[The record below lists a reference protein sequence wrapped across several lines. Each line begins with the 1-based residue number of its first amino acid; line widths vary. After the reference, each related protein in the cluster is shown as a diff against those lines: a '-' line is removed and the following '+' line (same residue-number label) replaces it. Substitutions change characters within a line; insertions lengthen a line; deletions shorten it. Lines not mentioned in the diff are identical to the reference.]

1 MPAITLFG
9 PALTEFCLCIIDLL
23 VAVAKY
29 MTNST
34 ERSVHFVLDFE
45 GTVHFSRDCMVAGA

>member
-1 MPAITLFG
+1 MPAVTLFG

-23 VAVAKY
+23 VTVAKY

-34 ERSVHFVLDFE
+34 ERSVYIGPHFE
-45 GTVHFSRDCMVAGA
+45 GTVHFIRDCTVAGA